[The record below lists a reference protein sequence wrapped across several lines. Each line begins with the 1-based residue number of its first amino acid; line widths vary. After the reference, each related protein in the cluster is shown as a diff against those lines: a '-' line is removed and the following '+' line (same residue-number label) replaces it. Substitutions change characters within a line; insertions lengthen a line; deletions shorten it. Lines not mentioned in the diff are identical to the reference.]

1 MRGCRIP
8 RYLLGRD
15 ELPLVRRPSV
25 YNLRRRFTLER
36 VERNATPPDCV
47 PRVLFARLLRLRA
60 LVSHA
65 KHGILYLID
74 QCPAHGDRNIA
85 EQKQRQGS
93 DVFRFDEP
101 AP

>member
-36 VERNATPPDCV
+36 VERNATPP
-47 PRVLFARLLRLRA
+47 RLRPSRPLREA
-60 LVSHA
+60 PPTPRLSLSRQARHLV
-65 KHGILYLID
+65 L
-74 QCPAHGDRNIA
+74 DRSMP
-85 EQKQRQGS
+85 RSWG
-93 DVFRFDEP
+93 
-101 AP
+101 